1 MKIFIDQL
9 IKKINPNAEFAVI
22 GSDINTCKIEW
33 HNGTTPIPKDQIL
46 AILPQV
52 ELDMALD
59 NLRAKRNKILADSD
73 YIVLSDSPVADKS
86 NWLTYRQSLR
96 DITQGLSTVEQVQ
109 AVVFPVKL

>member
-1 MKIFIDQL
+1 MNSVTIIEAIL
-9 IKKINPNAEFAVI
+9 KINPNAQVSVN
-22 GSDINTCKIEW
+22 GSDIDNIEW
-33 HNGTTPIPKDQIL
+33 INTSPIPKDQIL

-52 ELDMALD
+52 ELEIALN
-59 NLRAKRNKILADSD
+59 NLRAKRNKLLADSD

>member
-1 MKIFIDQL
+1 MNSGTIIEAIL
-9 IKKINPNAEFAVI
+9 RINPNAQVSVN
-22 GSDINTCKIEW
+22 GSDIDNIQWVNTP
-33 HNGTTPIPKDQIL
+33 PIPKDQIL

-52 ELDMALD
+52 ELDNALD
-59 NLRAKRNKILADSD
+59 NLRAKRNKLLADSD

-109 AVVFPVKL
+109 AVVFPVKP

>member
-1 MKIFIDQL
+1 MIIEAIL
-9 IKKINPNAEFAVI
+9 KINPNAQASVNAE
-22 GSDINTCKIEW
+22 DINQITW
-33 HNGTTPIPKDQIL
+33 LNGTTPIPKDQIL

-52 ELDMALD
+52 ELDTALD
-59 NLRAKRNKILADSD
+59 NLRAKRNKLLADSD

-109 AVVFPVKL
+109 AVVFPVKP